1 MEISNC
7 NNPVK
12 VLRVNDLIVDD
23 VSISE
28 ILAATYRSGHIV
40 CSFVKLLSSCSRYVI

>member
-7 NNPVK
+7 TSPVK
-12 VLRVNDLIVDD
+12 VLRMSDLIVDD
-23 VSISE
+23 VSVSE

-40 CSFVKLLSSCSRYVI
+40 

>member
-28 ILAATYRSGHIV
+28 IPIVLAISYDP
-40 CSFVKLLSSCSRYVI
+40 L

>member
-12 VLRVNDLIVDD
+12 VLRVSDLIVDD

-40 CSFVKLLSSCSRYVI
+40 

>member
-7 NNPVK
+7 NSSVK
-12 VLRVNDLIVDD
+12 VLQASDLIVDD

-40 CSFVKLLSSCSRYVI
+40 